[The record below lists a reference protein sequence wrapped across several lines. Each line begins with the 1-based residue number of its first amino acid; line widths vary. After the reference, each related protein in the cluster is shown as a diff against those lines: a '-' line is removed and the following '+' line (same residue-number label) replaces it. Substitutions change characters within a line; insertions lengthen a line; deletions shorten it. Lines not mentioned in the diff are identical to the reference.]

1 MDIKVNGGLRNM
13 LKAILFDLDN
23 TLLDFMTFKRETA
36 KAAAKAMVNSGV
48 QEKEDVLYAKIFK
61 IYEEKGIEYQH
72 TFSDILYECVVNPHM
87 RERARQAAIIAYT
100 KTKFDLIKP
109 RHNVIKVL
117 SSLKGKY
124 KLGIVSD
131 APRQK
136 VWQRLILAGLDGF
149 FYPVVTYSDTG
160 TQKPNKEPFERALRL
175 LRLNPQEVLYVGDN
189 PSRDVVGAKKAGMTT
204 CLARYHTKTAEEEN
218 VADYSIEK
226 FEDLKKVIE
235 EIEG

>member
-36 KAAAKAMVNSGV
+36 KAAAKAMVKSGV

-100 KTKFDLIKP
+100 KTKFDILKP

-117 SSLKGKY
+117 SSLRGKY
-124 KLGIVSD
+124 RLGIVTN

-136 VWQRLILAGLDGF
+136 AWQRLILAGLDGF
-149 FYPVVTYSDTG
+149 FYPVVTYTDTYSH
-160 TQKPNKEPFERALRL
+160 KPNKEPFERALRL
-175 LRLNPQEVLYVGDN
+175 LKLRPDEVLYVGDN
-189 PSRDVVGAKKAGMTT
+189 PSRDIIGAKKTGMFT
-204 CLARYHTKTAEEEN
+204 CLARYHTKTSEEED
-218 VADYSIEK
+218 VADYSIDK
-226 FEDLKKVIE
+226 FEDLLKVVE
-235 EIEG
+235 